1 MNRKG
6 VSISIDIPAREH
18 EKPRD
23 TWAIAFHGGAGN
35 LPVEMDPDRRENYRT
50 SLRRVLDVGKQVL
63 ESGGSALD
71 AVEAAVIALEDD
83 PLYNAGKGAYFN
95 LAGTHELDA
104 SIMEGSNLRCGAV
117 AGVRHVKNPIRAAR
131 LVMERT
137 PHVLLAGES
146 AERLALDAGCER
158 AEAAYFYTDHAFG
171 VLQRAMK
178 AAGIAPLDRPAYQN
192 APPNI
197 DSPPE
202 APDIGEN
209 VGGTVGCVALD
220 RFGNLAAATSTGG
233 SPGKQPGRIGDSPI
247 IGAGNLATP
256 RCAVS
261 CTGKGEEFIRHSI
274 AARVAWLLEDRHVA
288 LEEALRFCLDDIL
301 PDNAGG
307 MVAVDRSGA
316 VSLQATTTA
325 MPRGLATASGRYEIG
340 IWMLDFLK

>member
-1 MNRKG
+1 M
-6 VSISIDIPAREH
+6 A
-18 EKPRD
+18 
-23 TWAIAFHGGAGN
+23 
-35 LPVEMDPDRRENYRT
+35 PDLRENYRT
-50 SLRRVLDVGKQVL
+50 SLRRVLDAGKQVL
-63 ESGGSALD
+63 EAGGSALD
-71 AVEAAVIALEDD
+71 AVEAAVVALEDD

-104 SIMEGSNLRCGAV
+104 SIMEGAALRCGAV
-117 AGVRHVKNPIRAAR
+117 TGVQRVKNPIRAAR

-137 PHVLLAGES
+137 PHVLLAGEA
-146 AERLALDAGCER
+146 AERLALDAGWER
-158 AEAAYFYTDHAFG
+158 AEAAYFYTDHAFR

-178 AAGIAPLDRPAYQN
+178 TAGITPLDRPAYAIDQPETYPSPDEKSIG
-192 APPNI
+192 ANI
-197 DSPPE
+197 
-202 APDIGEN
+202 
-209 VGGTVGCVALD
+209 GGTVGCVALD

-274 AARVAWLLEDRHVA
+274 AARVAWLLEDRQMA
-288 LEEALRFCLDDIL
+288 LDEALRFCLDDVL
-301 PDNAGG
+301 PKNAGG

-316 VSLQATTTA
+316 ISLQATTTA

-340 IWMLDFLK
+340 IWMTGFLE